1 MATNYPLSIILGA
14 VDRLSGPLAKAERK
28 LGKFGKSATA
38 AGKKLTMGITA
49 PTVAL
54 GAVALT
60 AFTGFESGMLRVKAL
75 TGATEAEFAKL
86 ETQTKG
92 LGRTTVFTAGQV
104 AGAQG
109 FLAQAG
115 FDVNAT
121 LAATPGILDLAS
133 AAQMDLAETA
143 DIASNVL
150 TGYGKSAE
158 DINEVNNVLVGTFT
172 SSNTSLEQLG
182 ESMKLAGPVASA
194 MGIEMDETAAI
205 LGRLGDAGFQGS
217 LGGTAV
223 RGALAKLAKPA
234 NEAVAVLGKLG
245 LDHAQFVD
253 SRGNVT
259 SLIDAVELLGSKG
272 ATAGDLLTIFGQRA
286 GPAMT
291 SLVQQGADSI
301 RELRGEINESAT
313 AAEIAAIQNSGL
325 AGKMA
330 LVKSSAEGLA
340 IAVAESGLVEWFTGM
355 VVWATKLLTKLSE
368 SSPVFLKFATIALG
382 VTAALGPLLI
392 VIGQVSLGVSGLMK
406 GAQFLAPVLKTV
418 GVTLFKTVIPAV
430 WSFTTA
436 LLANPIFLIVAAVVA
451 LIAGLVALV
460 VKWDWVKAKL
470 ASIWAGIK
478 EGWDYVFGGIMTQVR
493 VLIWGLEKLGAMV
506 GLGDGPSGTFMEAVL
521 GESIPTGSVA
531 AAASGGTSIER
542 KESKITLEIPD
553 LPPGSRVSADGLDDD
568 MELALGFT
576 LEGA

>member
-14 VDRLSGPLAKAERK
+14 VDRLSGPLAQAERK
-28 LGKFGKSATA
+28 LGKFGKTATA
-38 AGKKLTMGITA
+38 AGKKLTMGVTA

-60 AFTGFESGMLRVKAL
+60 AFAGFESGMLRVKAL
-75 TGATEAEFAKL
+75 TGATETQFAAL
-86 ETQTKG
+86 EAQTKG

-115 FDVNAT
+115 FKVNEV
-121 LAATPGILDLAS
+121 LEATPGILDLAS

-150 TGYGKSAE
+150 TGYGKDASQ
-158 DINEVNNVLVGTFT
+158 INEVNNVLVGTFT
-172 SSNTSLEQLG
+172 NSNTSLEQLG
-182 ESMKLAGPVASA
+182 ESMKLAGPVAAA

-205 LGRLGDAGFQGS
+205 LGKLGDAGFQGS

-234 NEAVAVLGKLG
+234 AEAVQILGKLG
-245 LDHAQFVD
+245 IDQDQLLDSQ
-253 SRGNVT
+253 GNVK
-259 SLIDAVELLGSKG
+259 SLIGAVEILGAKG

-301 RELRGEINESAT
+301 RELRGEISESST
-313 AAEIAAIQNSGL
+313 AAEIAATMNSGL

-330 LVKSSAEGLA
+330 LLKSSAEGLA
-340 IAVAESGLVEWFTGM
+340 IAVAESGLVEWFTDM
-355 VVWATKLLTKLSE
+355 VLWATRLLTKFSE
-368 SSPVFLKFATIALG
+368 ANPRFLKFATVALA
-382 VTAALGPLLI
+382 VAAALGPLLI
-392 VIGQVSLGVSGLMK
+392 IIGQVSLGVSGLAK
-406 GAQFLAPVLKTV
+406 GAQFLAPLLKTV

-430 WSFTTA
+430 WSFTVA
-436 LLANPIFLIVAAVVA
+436 LLANPIFLIIAAVVA
-451 LIAGLVALV
+451 LIAGLVLLV
-460 VKWDWVKAKL
+460 KKWDWVKAKL
-470 ASIWAGIK
+470 LAVWGVIK
-478 EGWDYVFGGIMTQVR
+478 EGWDFVFGHVMRQIR
-493 VLIWGLEKLGAMV
+493 VLVWGLQKLGGMV
-506 GLGDGPSGTFMEAVL
+506 GLGDGPSGTFMEAVM
-521 GESIPTGSVA
+521 GDVSPGAVA
-531 AAASGGTSIER
+531 SAASGGTSIER
-542 KESKITLEIPD
+542 KESKVTLEIPN

-568 MELALGFT
+568 MELALGMT
-576 LEGA
+576 MEPA